1 MWVSTVRWATGSKK
15 RAASAT
21 TISAASVIPFRDRR
35 KRMFI
40 GHYGPALAAKAPVKA
55 IPLWILFI
63 AVQWLDV
70 CWAALVLMAVE
81 KVRIVPG
88 FTQGSPLD
96 LYYMH
101 YTHGLIG
108 SLILSFVFGEI
119 VLLFV
124 RERRV
129 AVVAIVA
136 GAVFSHWLLDLVVH
150 VPDLPLFDNSA
161 KVGFGLWRWLWIS
174 LPLELITLLVGAMV
188 YVRAIPSKTRRG
200 DVWLWTLRFIRPNS
214 PHTGGRSGDR
224 ADRVRRSCLAR
235 RAGGLGPGNSER

>member
-1 MWVSTVRWATGSKK
+1 
-15 RAASAT
+15 
-21 TISAASVIPFRDRR
+21 
-35 KRMFI
+35 MFI
-40 GHYGPALAAKAPVKA
+40 GHYGPALAAKAPVKT

-70 CWAALVLMAVE
+70 CWSVLVLRGVE

-96 LYYMH
+96 LYYMP

-108 SLILSFVFGEI
+108 SLILSFVFGVI

-188 YVRAIPSKTRRG
+188 YARAIPSKTRRG
-200 DVWLWTLRFIRPNS
+200 DMWLWLFVAAMAAVELYGSFGPIAPTPAAEAETALTAYGVLALLAGLVDWGRGTLN
-214 PHTGGRSGDR
+214 G
-224 ADRVRRSCLAR
+224 
-235 RAGGLGPGNSER
+235 

>member
-1 MWVSTVRWATGSKK
+1 
-15 RAASAT
+15 
-21 TISAASVIPFRDRR
+21 
-35 KRMFI
+35 MFI

-70 CWAALVLMAVE
+70 CWSALVLMGVE

-88 FTQGSPLD
+88 FTEGSPLD
-96 LYYMH
+96 LYYMP

-108 SLILSFVFGEI
+108 SLILSFLFGVI
-119 VLLFV
+119 ALLFV

-129 AVVAIVA
+129 AVVAVVA
-136 GAVFSHWLLDLVVH
+136 GAVFSHWLLDLVVQE
-150 VPDLPLFDNSA
+150 PDLPLFDNSA

-200 DVWLWTLRFIRPNS
+200 DVWLWLFVAAMCAAELYGSSGPIAPTPAAEAETALTAYGVLALLAGLVDWGRGTLN
-214 PHTGGRSGDR
+214 G
-224 ADRVRRSCLAR
+224 
-235 RAGGLGPGNSER
+235 

>member
-1 MWVSTVRWATGSKK
+1 
-15 RAASAT
+15 
-21 TISAASVIPFRDRR
+21 
-35 KRMFI
+35 MFI

-70 CWAALVLMAVE
+70 CWSALVLMAVE

-96 LYYMH
+96 LYYMP

-108 SLILSFVFGEI
+108 SLILSFVFGVI

-200 DVWLWTLRFIRPNS
+200 DVWLWLFVAVMAAVELYGSFGPIAPTPAAEAETALTAYGVLALLAGLVDWGRGTLN
-214 PHTGGRSGDR
+214 G
-224 ADRVRRSCLAR
+224 
-235 RAGGLGPGNSER
+235 